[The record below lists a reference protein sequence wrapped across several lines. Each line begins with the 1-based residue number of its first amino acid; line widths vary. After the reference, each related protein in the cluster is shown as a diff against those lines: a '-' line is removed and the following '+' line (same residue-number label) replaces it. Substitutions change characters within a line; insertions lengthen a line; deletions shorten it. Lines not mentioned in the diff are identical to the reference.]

1 MHISPFPKH
10 IIDLAEFKIIDACC
24 GDTCSYA
31 VTNTGQLYYWGD
43 VMVVYEQYISKNAPL
58 NHPQN
63 AHEDDENKIGK

>member
-1 MHISPFPKH
+1 M
-10 IIDLAEFKIIDACC
+10 LW
-24 GDTCSYA
+24 GYLQLCSDQHRA
-31 VTNTGQLYYWGD
+31 VVLLGD